1 MAHTVK
7 DNNRRS
13 ITLTTS
19 KVGEIV
25 PEYFGEENA
34 KLITF
39 LEKYLDHLDSDQAGG
54 FGHKIKQLIY
64 ARDADQT
71 NIEELD
77 KLIAVSYTHLTLPTK
92 RIV

>member
-39 LEKYLDHLDSDQAGG
+39 LEKYLDHLDSDQALS
-54 FGHKIKQLIY
+54 LIH
-64 ARDADQT
+64 
-71 NIEELD
+71 I
-77 KLIAVSYTHLTLPTK
+77 
-92 RIV
+92 

>member
-7 DNNRRS
+7 DNNRRN

-19 KVGEIV
+19 KVGEVV

-54 FGHKIKQLIY
+54 FGYKIKQLIY

-71 NIEELD
+71 NVEELD
-77 KLIAVSYTHLTLPTK
+77 LSLIH
-92 RIV
+92 I

>member
-19 KVGEIV
+19 KVGEII

-39 LEKYLDHLDSDQAGG
+39 LE
-54 FGHKIKQLIY
+54 
-64 ARDADQT
+64 
-71 NIEELD
+71 
-77 KLIAVSYTHLTLPTK
+77 
-92 RIV
+92 